1 MLILAGS
8 NALSAFR
15 AQRLLS
21 ALQAIDPAIT
31 GVTARYLHFVDGPDT
46 ISKEELDRLNALL
59 TYGDPFTGS
68 EKGDEYVVVPRIGTI
83 SPWASKATDIGSTI
97 VE

>member
-46 ISKEELDRLNALL
+46 ISKEELDRLWLSRA
-59 TYGDPFTGS
+59 S
-68 EKGDEYVVVPRIGTI
+68 ERFLPGLPRRRIL
-83 SPWASKATDIGSTI
+83 STI

>member
-59 TYGDPFTGS
+59 TYGDPFTNMWLSRAS
-68 EKGDEYVVVPRIGTI
+68 ERFLPGLPRRRIL
-83 SPWASKATDIGSTI
+83 STI